1 MGVQEYLVKKGFKKI
16 HQSKKRYNL
25 SIGELVSLI
34 EEFANQQADY
44 RIPNTQ
50 DIKQQKLWM

>member
-1 MGVQEYLVKKGFKKI
+1 MGVQEYLVKKGFKKV

-25 SIGELVSLI
+25 SIGELVTLM
-34 EEFANQQADY
+34 EEFASQQKEY
-44 RIPNTQ
+44 SIPNTL

>member
-34 EEFANQQADY
+34 EEFANQQTNY